1 MMNSLRG
8 TKQPKKLK
16 RFGWIFLILFLWGG
30 LCHGADENV
39 SKVTILGNVKVE
51 EAAIRAAVKSREGRP
66 FSIDQVREDL
76 RSIFGLGYFTDVQ
89 VDIKSS
95 PQGKEVIFIVVE
107 KPSIKEIVIRGNQKL
122 KLDDIKEKMTLV
134 SRSILNLEKVK
145 QNADLIRRLYFSKG
159 YYGVKVEDKVEP
171 LETNEVTVTFDI
183 TEGPKGHIKKITF
196 KGNTHLK
203 SGDLKGVMQTKEWT
217 ILSYLTKTGL
227 LDEEILKNDVQLVNA
242 FYIDHGYLESKVSE
256 PKIDLRDPKRIRIEI
271 AITEG
276 PLFRIGTI
284 DLKGDLLTTRADLFK
299 TLTLKRGEP
308 YRNSEVRKN
317 VNLLTEKFANQGYA
331 FVEVN
336 PEPST
341 DVKDRTVNLTFE
353 IEKKKQ
359 VSFEKI
365 QISGNTKTRD
375 RVVRRELLVSEGEL
389 YSASNLNL
397 SRDRLKRTGFFKE
410 VDFAT
415 TRGRADDKV
424 NLNLKVEEAPSGALS
439 FGIGYSSLD
448 KIVGTA
454 SVSDK
459 NLLGLGYSG
468 SLKFAL
474 GRISRNFRFSLT
486 DPYFLGYRVSGGID
500 LYNESREFD
509 TYKYKVTGGDI
520 RFGKELTPLLRAE
533 MMYKLEKVDVSDVT
547 EDASFTIQSQ
557 IGKSTTS
564 ALAFSLTR
572 DTRDDVFAPTRG
584 SKMTLS
590 VMPAGGI
597 LGGDNDFV
605 KSLFATSFFFPL
617 PLKMVY
623 NFRGQV
629 GAINAFGGRQV
640 PIYEKFFVGGLTTV
654 RGFEYGQAGPRD
666 ETGEAVGANRMLVFN
681 NEVVFPLSREI
692 GLRGAVF
699 VDLGKGA
706 DTWGSLF
713 PLHLTYGVGIRWFS
727 PFGPV
732 HIDIGFNPSPKQGQK
747 DRVIDFTAGAVY

>member
-1 MMNSLRG
+1 M
-8 TKQPKKLK
+8 KQRKKLTWM
-16 RFGWIFLILFLWGG
+16 GWVPLILFLWVG
-30 LCHGADENV
+30 LCHGADETV
-39 SKVTILGNVKVE
+39 SKITILGNVKVE
-51 EAAIRAAVKSREGRP
+51 EAAIKAAIKSREERP
-66 FSIDQVREDL
+66 FSMDQVREDL
-76 RSIFGLGYFTDVQ
+76 RSIFALGFFTDVQ
-89 VDIKSS
+89 VDIKPS
-95 PQGKEVIFIVVE
+95 PKGYEVIFIVVE
-107 KPSIKEIVIRGNQKL
+107 KPSIKDIVIKGNQKI
-122 KLDDIKEKMTLV
+122 KSEDIKEKMSLV
-134 SRSILNLEKVK
+134 TRSILNPEKVK
-145 QNADLIRRLYFSKG
+145 QNADLIRKLYFSKG
-159 YYGVKVEDKVEP
+159 YYGVKVEDKVTP

-203 SGDLKGVMQTKEWT
+203 SGDLKGVIQTKEWT
-217 ILSYLTKTGL
+217 ILSYLTKTGI
-227 LDEEILKNDVQLVNA
+227 LDEDILKNDVQLVNA
-242 FYIDHGYLESKVSE
+242 FYVDHGYLESKVSE

-271 AITEG
+271 EITEG

-284 DLKGDLLTTRADLFK
+284 DFKGDVLTTKADLFR
-299 TLTLKRGEP
+299 TLTIKRGNP
-308 YRNSEVRKN
+308 YRNSEVRKD
-317 VNLLTEKFANQGYA
+317 VNALTEKFANQGYA
-331 FVEVN
+331 YVDVN

-341 DVKDRTVNLTFE
+341 DPKGRIVNLTFE

-359 VSFEKI
+359 VYFERI

-389 YSASNLNL
+389 YSASDLNR

-415 TRGRADDKV
+415 SRGSADDKV

-448 KIVGTA
+448 KIVGSA
-454 SVSDK
+454 SISDK

-474 GRISRNFRFSLT
+474 GRISRNFRFSFT
-486 DPYFLGYRVSGGID
+486 DPYFLGYRLAGGID
-500 LYNESREFD
+500 LYNESREFT
-509 TYKYKVTGGDI
+509 TYKYKVTGGDF
-520 RFGKELTPLLRAE
+520 RLGKELTPLLRAE
-533 MMYKLEKVDVSDVT
+533 MMYKLEKVDVSDVS
-547 EDASFTIQSQ
+547 EEASFTIQSQ
-557 IGKSTTS
+557 IGTSTTS

-572 DTRDDVFAPTRG
+572 DTRDDLFAPTRG
-584 SKMTLS
+584 SRLTLS

-605 KSLFATSFFFPL
+605 KSLFAASFFFPL

-629 GAINAFGGRQV
+629 GSVNAFGGRQI

-666 ETGEAVGANRMLVFN
+666 ETGEAIGANRMLVFN
-681 NEVVFPLSREI
+681 NEIVFPLSREI

-706 DTWGSLF
+706 DTWSSLF
-713 PLHLTYGVGIRWFS
+713 PLHFTYGVGIRWFS

-732 HIDIGFNPSPKQGQK
+732 HIDIGFNPNAERGQK
-747 DRVIDFTAGAVY
+747 NRVIDFTAGAVY